1 MLTRLARSPAA
12 HLPSSYL
19 RNQNLHFS
27 MIPLGIRASLVAQ
40 MVKTACN
47 AGDSGLIPGW
57 GRSPGEG
64 HGNPFQYS
72 CLENAMERRAW
83 QATVHEVAK
92 SQGHNSATNMITNLG
107 SCMHM

>member
-1 MLTRLARSPAA
+1 M
-12 HLPSSYL
+12 
-19 RNQNLHFS
+19 
-27 MIPLGIRASLVAQ
+27 AQ